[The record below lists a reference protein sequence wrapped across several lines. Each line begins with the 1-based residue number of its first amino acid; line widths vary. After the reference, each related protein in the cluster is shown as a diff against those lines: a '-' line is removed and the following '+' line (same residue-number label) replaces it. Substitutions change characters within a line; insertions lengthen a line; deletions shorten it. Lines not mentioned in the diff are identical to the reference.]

1 MFNFTQMMFLFML
14 ILSSLITISAT
25 SWIGM
30 WMGMEMNLMAFI
42 PLISKSKNKKSSQAM
57 ITYFLVQSI
66 SSITFLFSIL
76 ISKFIMISPNFM
88 NETVNLLLMISLL
101 IKLGVAPFHNWLPEM
116 MTNLN
121 WMEIFIL
128 STWQK
133 VAPLYVLSNMF
144 NSKIIFISVVLSAII
159 GAIGGINTSSMRK
172 IMAYSSI
179 NHMSWMLIIMSSQSQ
194 WYLYLLLYSFMML
207 LVCLTFHRNNFLFM
221 NQVMN
226 NESTMTKLTIAS
238 MMLSM
243 GGMPPFIGF
252 LPKWIALQSMINNQ
266 MLIIMIIMIMMSM
279 LTLFYYMRMI
289 SSMMMF
295 YTSSNKW
302 MFKNKNTN
310 NCMLLILNLN
320 LPMFSILSFF

>member
-1 MFNFTQMMFLFML
+1 MFNFIKLMFLFML
-14 ILSSLITISAT
+14 TLSTLIAISAT

-66 SSITFLFSIL
+66 SSIIFLFSIL
-76 ISKFIMISPNFM
+76 ISKFIVISPNFM
-88 NETVNLLLMISLL
+88 NETLNLLMMISLL
-101 IKLGVAPFHNWLPEM
+101 IKLGAAPFHKWLPEM

-133 VAPLYVLSNMF
+133 IIPLYVLSNMI
-144 NSKIIFISVVLSAII
+144 NHKIMIISVILSAII

-179 NHMSWMLIIMSSQSQ
+179 NHMSWMLVIMISQPQ
-194 WYLYLLLYSFMML
+194 WYNYLLLYSFMML
-207 LVCLTFHRNNFLFM
+207 IVCLTFNQNNFLFI
-221 NQVMN
+221 NQAMN
-226 NESTMTKLTIAS
+226 NESTMTKLMISS

-252 LPKWIALQSMINNQ
+252 LPKWMALQSMINNQ
-266 MLIIMIIMIMMSM
+266 MLIIMMVMIMMSM
-279 LTLFYYMRMI
+279 MTLFYYMRMI

-295 YTSSNKW
+295 YSTFNKW
-302 MFKNKNTN
+302 SYKNN
-310 NCMLLILNLN
+310 NMNNYMLLILNLN

>member
-1 MFNFTQMMFLFML
+1 MFNFTQLMFLMML

-57 ITYFLVQSI
+57 ITYFLIQSI
-66 SSITFLFSIL
+66 SSITFLFSVL

-88 NETVNLLLMISLL
+88 NDAANLLLMISLL
-101 IKLGVAPFHNWLPEM
+101 IKLGAAPFHMWLPEM

-133 VAPLYVLSNMF
+133 MAPMYVLSNIF
-144 NSKIIFISVVLSAII
+144 NSKLIISVMLSAII

-179 NHMSWMLIIMSSQSQ
+179 NHMSWILIIMMSQSQ
-194 WYLYLLLYSFMML
+194 WYSYLMLYSIMML
-207 LVCLTFHRNNFLFM
+207 IVCSTFYQNNFLFM

-226 NESTMTKLTIAS
+226 NESTMTKLTISS

-279 LTLFYYMRMI
+279 LTLFYYMRMM
-289 SSMMMF
+289 SSMMLF
-295 YTSSNKW
+295 YSTSYKW
-302 MFKNKNTN
+302 MYKNKNMN
-310 NCMLLILNLN
+310 NYMLLILNLN